1 MEPPV
6 LAFESFAPVAI
17 LLLITAVMAI
27 GILLVTHLI
36 GPKRSGPTKDET
48 YESGMPLVA
57 DARGRFNVRFYLVA
71 ILFLLFDI
79 EIVFLWLWAPLF
91 GDVAR
96 GPESAAVERLI
107 HDGQPFLGR
116 GFMLAEMGLF
126 VAILAAGF
134 AYAWRRGVFR
144 WS

>member
-1 MEPPV
+1 MKAAA
-6 LAFESFAPVAI
+6 LAFGSFAPVAI
-17 LLLITAVMAI
+17 LLLIVAGMAV
-27 GILLVTHLI
+27 GILVVTHLI
-36 GPKRSGPTKDET
+36 GPKRSGPVKNET

-91 GDVAR
+91 KDVAR
-96 GPESAAVERLI
+96 GPESSAVGQLI
-107 HDGQPFLGR
+107 RDGQPFLTK

-134 AYAWRRGVFR
+134 AYAWRKGVFR

>member
-1 MEPPV
+1 MENAA
-6 LAFESFAPVAI
+6 LAFGSFAPVAI
-17 LLLITAVMAI
+17 LLLIVGGIAV
-27 GILLVTHLI
+27 GILILTHLI
-36 GPKRSGPTKDET
+36 GPKRSGPVKNET

-91 GDVAR
+91 RDVAR
-96 GPESAAVERLI
+96 GPDSPAVEQLI
-107 HDGQPFLGR
+107 RDGQPFLGK
-116 GFMLAEMGLF
+116 GFMLAEMGMF

-134 AYAWRRGVFR
+134 AYAWRKGVFR

>member
-1 MEPPV
+1 MEAAA
-6 LAFESFAPVAI
+6 LAFGSFAPVAI
-17 LLLITAVMAI
+17 LLLIVAGMAV
-27 GILLVTHLI
+27 GILVVTHLI
-36 GPKRSGPTKDET
+36 GPKRSGPVKNET

-91 GDVAR
+91 KDVTR
-96 GPESAAVERLI
+96 GPESSAVGQLI
-107 HDGQPFLGR
+107 RDGQPFLTK

-134 AYAWRRGVFR
+134 AYAWRKGVFR